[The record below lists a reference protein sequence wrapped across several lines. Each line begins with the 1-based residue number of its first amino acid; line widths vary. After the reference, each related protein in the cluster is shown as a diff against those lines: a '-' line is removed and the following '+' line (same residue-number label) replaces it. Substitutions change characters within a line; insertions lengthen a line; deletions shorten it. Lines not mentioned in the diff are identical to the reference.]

1 MHSVDIHKPSNSGEK
16 SFFFK
21 ASISMNG
28 KQVMNVSATSVP
40 LVSSPFSAFGF
51 CLKPDK
57 ESMAIATLH
66 SPSAVST
73 IDKAR
78 KKLDRW
84 NSLYLLKFDDYINSD
99 FIP

>member
-1 MHSVDIHKPSNSGEK
+1 MIHVMHSVDIHVPSNSGEK

-66 SPSAVST
+66 SPSAVSN
-73 IDKAR
+73 IGKER
-78 KKLDRW
+78 KKIRSMELIVFVKVW
-84 NSLYLLKFDDYINSD
+84 
-99 FIP
+99 